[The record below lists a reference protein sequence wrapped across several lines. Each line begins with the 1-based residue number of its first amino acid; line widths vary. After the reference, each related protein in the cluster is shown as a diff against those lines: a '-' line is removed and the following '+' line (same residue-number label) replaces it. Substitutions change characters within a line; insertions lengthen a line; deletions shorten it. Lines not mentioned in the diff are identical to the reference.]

1 MILTTCHVSRALK
14 SAVSVLAFALTAL
27 AASSTDVLAQAP
39 APVATPD
46 KGVIAWGGDIGVL
59 FPDEEFENALTF
71 DAFGEYY
78 VHPRI
83 AVRGIFAWAN
93 PGRTN
98 RTEDHYRQV
107 KLLFGATYN
116 WRYKAIRPFAGGGAG
131 VHFVRLKLEDQLDPD
146 GETRG
151 GIFFGGGTDIVLTQ
165 EDAIKVE
172 LRWDVISHPTGLPDA
187 SSASLTFGYKRYF

>member
-116 WRYKAIRPFAGGGAG
+116 WRYKAIRPFPGAA
-131 VHFVRLKLEDQLDPD
+131 RECISSDSNSKTNS
-146 GETRG
+146 TRTAKRAAASSSAAEPTSCSPRRTQSRSS
-151 GIFFGGGTDIVLTQ
+151 FGGT
-165 EDAIKVE
+165 
-172 LRWDVISHPTGLPDA
+172 
-187 SSASLTFGYKRYF
+187 